1 MQAHCSIFWCVL
13 QRLGTSS
20 CTFFIFFDRHKY
32 LIVEFSCTSWW
43 TRFLSDWSVAQV
55 VLNSDNSLAGPES
68 PCGGFKSEHQLLS
81 LFFLLFSCTCSSYWP
96 IKILFCTKALLN
108 TCIYNRLSAVVA
120 HFFQMRY
127 SFKIWLEWRL
137 TKTAHSHIPTKEIQ
151 VFFFSPN
158 VKFYIKFI
166 TQTNMFKFLF
176 VIALMIIAML
186 LNNLQLNFS
195 DKWHHSKRITFY
207 FY

>member
-13 QRLGTSS
+13 QRIGTSS
-20 CTFFIFFDRHKY
+20 CTFFIFFDGHKY

-120 HFFQMRY
+120 HFFKWGTASKYDWNDDSLKLHTVTSRQRK
-127 SFKIWLEWRL
+127 FK
-137 TKTAHSHIPTKEIQ
+137 S
-151 VFFFSPN
+151 FFFLQTWNFTLNSLHRLICLS
-158 VKFYIKFI
+158 FY
-166 TQTNMFKFLF
+166 
-176 VIALMIIAML
+176 L
-186 LNNLQLNFS
+186 L
-195 DKWHHSKRITFY
+195 
-207 FY
+207 